1 MCGRRS
7 MCGRWLM
14 CGESEAVNVWGG
26 SQCMGRRSMCEQ
38 AFPSYLLIM
47 VISLA
52 LSELAWEDRGKGVWF
67 CTALPAEA

>member
-1 MCGRRS
+1 MCG
-7 MCGRWLM
+7 
-14 CGESEAVNVWGG
+14 
-26 SQCMGRRSMCEQ
+26 Q